1 MTVQEIVPGIARPPR
16 REDYEPIVRGLRPLC
31 DGEEM
36 MLRSSLLLMRDRAMA
51 TKPNASESGWALLD
65 IVERE
70 ASDAALNHRVGLD
83 DLRELRRLCVQCV
96 MTASG
101 FDMLYQ
107 PRLPGLEEGEANAR
121 G

>member
-1 MTVQEIVPGIARPPR
+1 MNAYRAPR
-16 REDYEPIVRGLRPLC
+16 REDYEPIVKGLLPYC
-31 DGEEM
+31 EGEE
-36 MLRSSLLLMRDRAMA
+36 LRLRTGLLLMRDRAMA
-51 TKPNASESGWALLD
+51 TKAMASQSSWALLD

-70 ASDAALNHRVGLD
+70 AGEVALRGCKID
-83 DLRELRRLCVQCV
+83 DLREFRRLCVQCV

-107 PRLPGLEEGEANAR
+107 PSLPGLEKGEANGR